1 MTNRRWA
8 LHQLFSC
15 FRGDIPKSADWLA
28 IISLANESL
37 TTTALMDV
45 TKRFEDVIPSDVREY
60 IRQIFERNL
69 LRSDR
74 LTQQLTETVEAI
86 NNQGVIPILFK
97 GAARLA
103 TSARCRRGSR
113 LMSDLD
119 LMVRPDEIGATIEAL
134 RSIDYVVHA
143 QPGLESNWWVE
154 LKRPRDVG
162 MVDLHRELPG
172 PAICY
177 RNLGELQQHCDL
189 VSIGSGKAYIPTATY
204 EAFIL
209 AIHDQFQ
216 DYDYWTGSIDL
227 RHLLD
232 LRDLVA
238 SAKGIDWEKLAA
250 LVPSRLVQ
258 NGVEKQLVALHAL
271 LDVEVPV
278 RMRSRFIPRLQYR
291 RCLAQAKFP
300 MLRLAFLPFA
310 ALDLRNH
317 RTQAGLSL
325 GDHAKRIRNWAPP
338 KVSSVRHLLALSVHR
353 RVGKA

>member
-1 MTNRRWA
+1 MTNRGRA

-15 FRGDIPKSADWLA
+15 FRGNIPKRADWLA
-28 IISLANESL
+28 IIGLANESL
-37 TTTALMDV
+37 TTTALMDI
-45 TKRFEDVIPSDVREY
+45 TTRFADVIPSDVCEY
-60 IRQIFERNL
+60 IRQLFERNL

-86 NNQGVIPILFK
+86 NDQGVTPVLFK

-103 TSARCRRGSR
+103 TSARCRRGAR

-119 LMVRPDEIGATIEAL
+119 VMIRPDEVETTIEAL
-134 RSIDYVVHA
+134 RSVDYVMHA
-143 QPGLESNWWVE
+143 QPGPESKWWVE
-154 LKRPRDVG
+154 FKRPRDVG

-177 RNLGELQQHCDL
+177 RNLGQLQQHCDL
-189 VSIGSGKAYIPTATY
+189 VSIGRGKAYIPTATY

-209 AIHDQFQ
+209 TIHDQFQ

-232 LRDLVA
+232 LRDLA
-238 SAKGIDWEKLAA
+238 NSKSGIDWEKLAA
-250 LVPSRLVQ
+250 LAPTQLVL
-258 NGVEKQLVALHAL
+258 NAVEKQLVALHSL
-271 LDVEVPV
+271 LDVDVPV
-278 RMRSRFIPRLQYR
+278 RMRNRFIPRLQYR
-291 RCLAQAKFP
+291 RSLAQAKFP
-300 MLRLAFLPFA
+300 LLRFAFLPFA

-317 RTQAGLSL
+317 RTQARMVH
-325 GDHAKRIRNWAPP
+325 GDHSKRIRNWAPP
-338 KVSSVRHLLALSVHR
+338 KMSSVRHLVTLSVQR